1 MKSGL
6 RLDSRRFDPKR
17 PPAFVLG
24 GLDLLPALGFAG
36 IPAILATADPHEP
49 ACASRYCAGRCRL
62 PELANRDAAVDKLLA
77 AGEELVGAL
86 GYRVPLLYGDDDAL
100 RLIHEHRAVLS
111 RHFLLL
117 LNEPGLTRSLLDHYR
132 FGALARA
139 RGIPVPRMLSWAA
152 AGSSALARAEGPVIV
167 KARDG
172 ITPGELPVFLRFL
185 EGAGKARI
193 FENGRQAMAHPLAR
207 ELKDRLAFQEYVCG
221 SDSDLWSFHGF
232 ADQRGQL
239 LAWFTGRKLRTW
251 PARTGMSSFLEL
263 ARHDEL
269 PAIGRDV
276 AARMG
281 LKGIFKINF
290 KQGARDG
297 RFRVLGID
305 ARYNLWHHVAA
316 KNGVNL
322 PRVAYEYLVHGER
335 PARVEF
341 RTTCRWVHFRLD
353 YRAFRELQARKE
365 LTAARWAWSLLAS
378 RKVYH
383 LFSWTDPMPFWV
395 RLAGRMKSWARR
407 APRHVALRLRRW
419 RSTASLS
426 KS

>member
-1 MKSGL
+1 LQPGL
-6 RLDSRRFDPKR
+6 RFDFRRFDPKR

-24 GLDLLPALGFAG
+24 GLDLLPPLGFAD
-36 IPAILATADPHEP
+36 IPAIIATADPREP
-49 ACASRYCAGRCRL
+49 ARASRYCTGRCRL
-62 PELANRDAAVDKLLA
+62 PDLANRAAAADKLLA
-77 AGEELVGAL
+77 TGEELLSAIGC
-86 GYRVPLLYGDDDAL
+86 RVPLLYGNDDAL
-100 RLIHEHRAVLS
+100 RLIHEHRNALS
-111 RHFLLL
+111 RYFLLL
-117 LNEPGLTRSLLDHYR
+117 LNEPGLTRSLLEHYR

-139 RGIPVPRMLSWAA
+139 RGLPVPRMLSWAA
-152 AGSSALARAEGPVIV
+152 AGASALVRAEGPVIV
-167 KARDG
+167 KARDSL
-172 ITPGELPVFLRFL
+172 TPEEWPVFLRL
-185 EGAGKARI
+185 LDGPGKARV
-193 FENGRQAMAHPLAR
+193 FENGRQVMAHPLAR
-207 ELKDRLAFQEYVCG
+207 QLKDRLAFQEYVCG
-221 SDSDLWSFHGF
+221 TYSDLWSFHGF
-232 ADQRGQL
+232 ADQRGRL

-251 PARTGMSSFLEL
+251 PARAGMSSFLEL

-276 AARMG
+276 AARLG

-322 PRVAYEYLVHGER
+322 PRVAYDYLVHGER
-335 PARVEF
+335 PARAEF
-341 RTTCRWVHFRLD
+341 RTSCRWVHFRLD
-353 YRAFRELQARKE
+353 YRAFRELEACKE
-365 LTAARWAWSLLAS
+365 LTPARWAWSLLAS

-383 LFSWTDPMPFWV
+383 LLSWTDPMPFLV
-395 RLAGRMKSWARR
+395 RLFDRLKSWARR
-407 APRHVALRLRRW
+407 GARHVAPRLGRG